1 MIISMINYFYKK
13 NVDKKI
19 LSKFYMI
26 NYGNLIAYKIKLN
39 ATTKIFIEWQISNY
53 LLESMCFPRV
63 DKNVL

>member
-1 MIISMINYFYKK
+1 MIIHSSPNKMIISMINYFYKK

-39 ATTKIFIEWQISNY
+39 ATTKIFIE
-53 LLESMCFPRV
+53 
-63 DKNVL
+63 